1 MGRSNNGSRPAQD
14 SVEAYYE
21 DAVRR
26 AGKKFKEFDWPSAN
40 LLFNLFYTCEV
51 ASAPLERSVGAH
63 GLSLS
68 AFNVLM
74 ILSRS
79 ETKGCHFHRL
89 SELLVV
95 SKSNVTGLVDCLEKR
110 GLVRRA
116 EGGPDRRRRVAR
128 ITEAG
133 EKLLEAI
140 LPEHYDTARE
150 MLDGMSDKE
159 KAALSELLS
168 KVRRCV
174 RQADQNPAG
183 RKRGT
188 VRSRDRREQESG
200 RLRKAGA
207 KAVAR
212 DPAER

>member
-21 DAVRR
+21 DVVRS
-26 AGKKFKEFDWPSAN
+26 AGQKFKEFDWPSAS
-40 LLFNLFYTCEV
+40 LLFNLFYTHEV
-51 ASAPLERSVGAH
+51 ATAPLERGVGAH

-95 SKSNVTGLVDCLEKR
+95 SKSNITGLVDCLEKR
-110 GLVRRA
+110 GLAERA
-116 EGGPDRRRRVAR
+116 EGSPDRRRRIAR

-133 EKLLEAI
+133 ERLLEAM
-140 LPEHYDTARE
+140 LPRHYSTVRE

-183 RKRGT
+183 RKKATIRA
-188 VRSRDRREQESG
+188 RDRREQETG
-200 RLRKAGA
+200 RPRKAEA
-207 KAVAR
+207 KAV
-212 DPAER
+212 E

>member
-1 MGRSNNGSRPAQD
+1 MTRPNNGNRPAHD

-40 LLFNLFYTCEV
+40 LLFNLFYTHEV
-51 ASAPLERSVGAH
+51 ASAPLERGVGTH

-95 SKSNVTGLVDCLEKR
+95 SKSNITGLVDCLEKR
-110 GLVRRA
+110 GLAERA
-116 EGGPDRRRRVAR
+116 EGSPDRRRRIAR

-133 EKLLEAI
+133 ERLLEAM
-140 LPEHYDTARE
+140 LPGHYGMVRE

-159 KAALSELLS
+159 KAMLSELLS

-183 RKRGT
+183 RKRAT
-188 VRSRDRREQESG
+188 VRGRDRREHEAG
-200 RLRKAGA
+200 RPRKAEA
-207 KAVAR
+207 KAV
-212 DPAER
+212 E

>member
-14 SVEAYYE
+14 SVESYYE

-26 AGKKFKEFDWPSAN
+26 AGQKFKEFDWPSSN
-40 LLFNLFYTCEV
+40 LLFNLFYTHEV
-51 ASAPLERSVGAH
+51 ASTPLERSVGAH

-95 SKSNVTGLVDCLEKR
+95 SKSNITGLVDCLEKR
-110 GLVRRA
+110 GLAERA
-116 EGGPDRRRRVAR
+116 EGSPDRRRRIAR

-133 EKLLEAI
+133 ERLLEAL
-140 LPEHYDTARE
+140 LPKHYDTVRE
-150 MLDGMSDKE
+150 MLGGMSEKE

-174 RQADQNPAG
+174 RQAEQNLKGSKKA
-183 RKRGT
+183 T
-188 VRSRDRREQESG
+188 VRGRDRRG
-200 RLRKAGA
+200 REAGRPRKAEA
-207 KAVAR
+207 KAF
-212 DPAER
+212 E

>member
-1 MGRSNNGSRPAQD
+1 MGRSNNGSRPDRD

-26 AGKKFKEFDWPSAN
+26 AGKKFKEFDWPSSN
-40 LLFNLFYTCEV
+40 LLFNLFYTHEV
-51 ASAPLERSVGAH
+51 ASTPLERSVGAH

-95 SKSNVTGLVDCLEKR
+95 SKSNITGLVDCLEKR
-110 GLVRRA
+110 GLAERA
-116 EGGPDRRRRVAR
+116 EGSPDRRRRIAR
-128 ITEAG
+128 ITGAG
-133 EKLLEAI
+133 ERLLEAL
-140 LPEHYDTARE
+140 LPTHYATVRE

-174 RQADQNPAG
+174 RQADEKLTG
-183 RKRGT
+183 RKKAAVRG
-188 VRSRDRREQESG
+188 RDRLGRASG
-200 RLRKAGA
+200 RPRRAEA
-207 KAVAR
+207 KAV
-212 DPAER
+212 E